1 MLRINTCNNS
11 NRLTSLIGPH
21 RGKWGHWPQQRGFG
35 VLLGFRHHL
44 DFLLYMLA
52 INVLSAKTSLL
63 AVVLHLKIIGRLLFP
78 AKVGRGSSW
87 STRRQCAIID
97 ARYQFYS
104 VDVAHFSRSFTT
116 TKAGLRTWR
125 CIISQLRSHQPN
137 WASGLV
143 CSRVFCYPFL
153 PALLSHI
160 SVDSPTLSIFYFG
173 LDRSWLF
180 NAAGFLA
187 K

>member
-104 VDVAHFSRSFTT
+104 VDVAQFHDDKSWFAHLTMHHFAIKVPPAQLS
-116 TKAGLRTWR
+116 LRF
-125 CIISQLRSHQPN
+125 SLFQGVLLPLPPS
-137 WASGLV
+137 ASLAY
-143 CSRVFCYPFL
+143 FCWFSYSLHFL
-153 PALLSHI
+153 FWFRQI
-160 SVDSPTLSIFYFG
+160 VTV
-173 LDRSWLF
+173 
-180 NAAGFLA
+180 
-187 K
+187 